1 MRKMHLTTKTTI
13 LLSTAALIA
22 APTVWAQYTPGTSP
36 STTTPANKSSNLDHK
51 DKKFIEDAAEDGQTE
66 VALAD
71 LGIAKAQ
78 NPQLKSFAQQ
88 MKQDHQQAN
97 TKLTQIAQ
105 NLGVQVTPSD
115 RKESEIKR
123 FQKLNGADF
132 DKEFAAQQLK
142 DHQKDIK
149 RFEKAA
155 QDLTNPELKQF
166 ASETLPV
173 LERHLQHV
181 ASIAPA
187 VGVDQS
193 TISSALRKSG
203 EAVGGALND
212 AGNTIKNPSGTGSS
226 SGR

>member
-1 MRKMHLTTKTTI
+1 MRKMNLATKTTI
-13 LLSTAALIA
+13 LLSTAALFA
-22 APTVWAQYTPGTSP
+22 APAVWAQYTPGTSP
-36 STTTPANKSSNLDHK
+36 GTTTANKPSNLDHG
-51 DKKFIEDAAEDGQTE
+51 DKKFIEEAVEDGQTE

-78 NPQLKSFAQQ
+78 NAQLKSFAQQ
-88 MKQDHQQAN
+88 MKLDHQQAN
-97 TKLTQIAQ
+97 TKLMQIAQ
-105 NLGVQVTPSD
+105 NLGVQVNPSD

-123 FQKLNGADF
+123 LQKLNGADF
-132 DKEFAAQQLK
+132 DKEFATQQLK

-155 QDLTNPELKQF
+155 QDLKNTELKQF

-173 LERHLQHV
+173 LEKHLQHV
-181 ASIAPA
+181 AGIAPA

-193 TISSALRKSG
+193 TISSALRKSRD
-203 EAVGGALND
+203 AVGGALND
-212 AGNTIKNPSGTGSS
+212 AGNDVKDNPVSGGTT